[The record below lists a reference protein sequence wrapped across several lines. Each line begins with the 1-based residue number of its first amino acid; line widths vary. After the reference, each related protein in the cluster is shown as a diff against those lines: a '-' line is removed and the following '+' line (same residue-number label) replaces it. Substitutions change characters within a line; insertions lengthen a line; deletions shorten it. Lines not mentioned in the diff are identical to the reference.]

1 MVRLVGA
8 HVAHMSISLRMK
20 VKLVVLQPNLGSMTI
35 VALVT
40 FMRLGVLDKGKKELC

>member
-8 HVAHMSISLRMK
+8 HVAHMSISLGMK
-20 VKLVVLQPNLGSMTI
+20 VKLVVLQPNLGSVTI

-40 FMRLGVLDKGKKELC
+40 FMRLDVLDKGKNELC